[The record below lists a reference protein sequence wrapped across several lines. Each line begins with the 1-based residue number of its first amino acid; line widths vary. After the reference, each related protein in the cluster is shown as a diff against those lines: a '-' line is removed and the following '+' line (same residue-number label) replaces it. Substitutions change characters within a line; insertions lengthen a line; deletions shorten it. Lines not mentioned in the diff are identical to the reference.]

1 MILRVIHS
9 AVPTENRMSF
19 VDFANNTLAPAI
31 RKMTGCEFVYI
42 GECIEK
48 AHEHEVIFIS
58 GWDSEEH
65 VEAFENAPG
74 YSDLARTGKSLYTHR
89 YHEGAPHVHYKAI
102 VALE

>member
-9 AVPTENRMSF
+9 AVPPENRKGFIDF
-19 VDFANNTLAPAI
+19 VNNQLAPAI
-31 RKMTGCEFVYI
+31 RKESGCQFVYV

-65 VEAFENAPG
+65 VEAFDNAPG
-74 YSDLARTGKSLYTHR
+74 YSGLAGSAQSFYTHR
-89 YHEGAPHVHYKAI
+89 YHEGAPHVHYETIA
-102 VALE
+102 ALE